1 VAQVVLPLP
10 VRAGLLG
17 LLVLVGIGCDAKVLP
32 FRLPQ
37 NARQVPSG
45 IIVRADG
52 AGALQFGFE
61 MGTGLRTFMPTHMP
75 HVLAGLALLV
85 VPWWAA
91 PLLGACFAAGRVIM
105 VHSAV
110 RLGDATAWDI
120 AFARRRRLIYVACW
134 VSILGGLAV
143 IASTM
148 W

>member
-1 VAQVVLPLP
+1 VAQVALPLP

-17 LLVLVGIGCDAKVLP
+17 LLVLIGIGCDAKLLP

-37 NARQVPSG
+37 NARQVPSD

-91 PLLGACFAAGRVIM
+91 PLLGTCFALGRVIM

-110 RLGDATAWDI
+110 RLGDAAAWDK
-120 AFARRRRLIYVACW
+120 AFARRRTLIYAACW
-134 VSILGGLAV
+134 VSILSGLGVVTA
-143 IASTM
+143 TM
-148 W
+148 R

>member
-1 VAQVVLPLP
+1 VVLPLP

-91 PLLGACFAAGRVIM
+91 PLLGGCFAAGRVIM

-110 RLGDATAWDI
+110 RLGDATAWDV

>member
-1 VAQVVLPLP
+1 MP

-17 LLVLVGIGCDAKVLP
+17 LLVVVGIGCDAKLLP

-37 NARQVPSG
+37 NARQVPSD

-91 PLLGACFAAGRVIM
+91 PLLGTCFALGRVVM

-110 RLGDATAWDI
+110 RLGDATAWDR
-120 AFARRRRLIYVACW
+120 AFARRRTLIYVACW
-134 VSILGGLAV
+134 VSILSGLGVVTATV
-143 IASTM
+143 R
-148 W
+148 

>member
-1 VAQVVLPLP
+1 VALPLT

-17 LLVLVGIGCDAKVLP
+17 LLVLVGIGCDATVLP

-37 NARQVPSG
+37 NARQVPSD

-52 AGALQFGFE
+52 TGALQFGFE
-61 MGTGLRTFMPTHMP
+61 MGTGLRTYMPSHMP
-75 HVLAGLALLV
+75 HVLAGLVLLV

-91 PLLGACFAAGRVIM
+91 PLLGVSFATGRVIM

-110 RLGDATAWDI
+110 RLGDATAWDK
-120 AFARRRRLIYVACW
+120 AFASRRRLIYTACW